1 MDRRIR
7 NAVHVLKPC
16 ALALVAF
23 AMMPSTA
30 AAHTGRDN
38 IASSL
43 WGVLLAAV
51 LFGGAALAYRG
62 FQAAAHRRRAHR
74 DAALF
79 AAGWLTIVAAL
90 LSPIDVYGEV
100 AFSVHMLQH
109 VLLMN
114 LGVPLLLLAKPAH
127 YVPAGAP
134 RAARAWSATRI
145 RPPLRRLW
153 LRATAVSSGFIIN
166 AVVIWIWHYPPIHD
180 WALVTPSAHVLQ
192 HLSFTGGAV
201 VFWAAIWRAAGRAR
215 AGLAILSLFATAI
228 HTGILGAFLTFSART
243 WYGGYTP
250 SDIGLDPL
258 ADQQLAGAIMWIP
271 GGFSYTIAAVVM
283 MQTWL
288 RLSDAGL
295 KRI

>member
-1 MDRRIR
+1 MDRRLR
-7 NAVHVLKPC
+7 NAVHVLNR
-16 ALALVAF
+16 LALIPAAF
-23 AMMPSTA
+23 AMLPSAA
-30 AAHTGRDN
+30 AAHTGGDN

-43 WGVLLAAV
+43 WGVLLAGV
-51 LFGGAALAYRG
+51 LFGSAVLAYRG
-62 FQAAAHRRRAHR
+62 FQAAVHRTRTKR
-74 DAALF
+74 DAVLF
-79 AAGWLTIVAAL
+79 AIGWLTLVAAL

-114 LGVPLLLLAKPAH
+114 LGVPLMLLANPAH
-127 YVPAGAP
+127 YIPAGTP
-134 RAARAWSATRI
+134 NLARAWSATRL

-153 LRATAVSSGFIIN
+153 LRATAVSPAFVIN

-192 HLSFTGGAV
+192 HLSFTAGAV

-243 WYGGYTP
+243 WYVGYTP
-250 SDIGLDPL
+250 LEIGLDPV

-271 GGFSYTIAAVVM
+271 GGFSYTIAALVLM
-283 MQTWL
+283 KSWL
-288 RLSDAGL
+288 ALSDQA
-295 KRI
+295 